1 MMHDLE
7 MDKKLNIDTVGYIDW
22 PRGVNLDYFRTES
35 TSYQDLD
42 RLIEEYD
49 FREGSHLVD
58 YGSGK
63 GRIIFYLN
71 YRLGVSATGIEVNHV
86 AYSELQKNLFDYENK
101 FQDQKPNI
109 SILEIMAEEYMV
121 KNSDD
126 IFYFFNPFTVKIF
139 EEVVQEIENS
149 LALHPRVVDIILFY
163 PNVTYTHFLERNTSF
178 HLVQTIKNPK
188 YFINSRE
195 CFKVY
200 RYIP

>member
-1 MMHDLE
+1 MMHDIE
-7 MDKKLNIDTVGYIDW
+7 MDKKLNIDTGGYIDW

-35 TSYQDLD
+35 TSYRDLD

-63 GRIIFYLN
+63 GRIIYYLN
-71 YRLGVSATGIEVNHV
+71 HQLGVPATGIEVNQA
-86 AYSELQKNLFDYENK
+86 AYSHLHKNLLDYESTFNNK
-101 FQDQKPNI
+101 RSNI
-109 SILEIMAEEYMV
+109 SILEIKAEEYMV
-121 KNSDD
+121 KKKDD

-139 EEVVQEIENS
+139 EKVVQEIENS
-149 LALHPRVVDIILFY
+149 LALYPRVVDIILFY

>member
-1 MMHDLE
+1 MMHDME
-7 MDKKLNIDTVGYIDW
+7 MDKKLNIDTGGYIDW

-35 TSYQDLD
+35 TSYRDLD

-63 GRIIFYLN
+63 GRIIYYLN
-71 YRLGVSATGIEVNHV
+71 HQLGVPATGIEVNQA
-86 AYSELQKNLFDYENK
+86 AYSHLHKNLLDYESTFNNK
-101 FQDQKPNI
+101 RSNI
-109 SILEIMAEEYMV
+109 SILEIKAEEYMV
-121 KNSDD
+121 KKKDD

-139 EEVVQEIENS
+139 EKVVQEIENS
-149 LALHPRVVDIILFY
+149 LALYPRVVDIILFY

-188 YFINSRE
+188 YFIKSRE
-195 CFKVY
+195 CF
-200 RYIP
+200 

>member
-1 MMHDLE
+1 MMHDME
-7 MDKKLNIDTVGYIDW
+7 MDKKLNIDTGGYIDW

-35 TSYQDLD
+35 TSYRDLD

-63 GRIIFYLN
+63 GRIIYYLN
-71 YRLGVSATGIEVNHV
+71 HQLGVPATGIEVNQA
-86 AYSELQKNLFDYENK
+86 AYSHLHKNLLDYESTFNNK
-101 FQDQKPNI
+101 RSNI
-109 SILEIMAEEYMV
+109 SILEIKAEEYMV
-121 KNSDD
+121 KKKDD

-139 EEVVQEIENS
+139 EKVVQEIENS
-149 LALHPRVVDIILFY
+149 LALYPRVVDIILFY

>member
-71 YRLGVSATGIEVNHV
+71 YRLGV
-86 AYSELQKNLFDYENK
+86 
-101 FQDQKPNI
+101 
-109 SILEIMAEEYMV
+109 
-121 KNSDD
+121 
-126 IFYFFNPFTVKIF
+126 
-139 EEVVQEIENS
+139 
-149 LALHPRVVDIILFY
+149 
-163 PNVTYTHFLERNTSF
+163 
-178 HLVQTIKNPK
+178 
-188 YFINSRE
+188 
-195 CFKVY
+195 
-200 RYIP
+200 

>member
-101 FQDQKPNI
+101 FQNQKPNI

-121 KNSDD
+121 KKSDD
-126 IFYFFNPFTVKIF
+126 I
-139 EEVVQEIENS
+139 
-149 LALHPRVVDIILFY
+149 L
-163 PNVTYTHFLERNTSF
+163 
-178 HLVQTIKNPK
+178 
-188 YFINSRE
+188 
-195 CFKVY
+195 
-200 RYIP
+200 